1 MYITGVLITKV
12 FLINLLCI
20 LQVSLLRRLFLI
32 NLLCILQVSLLR
44 RFFDHIQDVKPHIFV
59 TYNGDMFDWYV

>member
-1 MYITGVLITKV
+1 MYITGVFITKT

-20 LQVSLLRRLFLI
+20 LQL
-32 NLLCILQVSLLR
+32 SLLR

>member
-20 LQVSLLRRLFLI
+20 LQVEASEKKDHHRVIPAKFGILCLSEDKGGYNVKSL
-32 NLLCILQVSLLR
+32 
-44 RFFDHIQDVKPHIFV
+44 
-59 TYNGDMFDWYV
+59 